1 MGPSGGGKTTVSRLA
16 ARFWD
21 VSRGKITVGGMDI
34 SKTDP
39 EALLSLFSI
48 VFQDVTLF
56 DNTILENIRIGNK
69 EASDEQVMAAARLAK
84 DVYKRQSFSWLK
96 SEICKIEQQMAE
108 ESGGKKTVYD
118 IINEEIASAPVGSN
132 GVLFLPH
139 LMGERAPRWNPKAKG
154 SFLGI
159 TLANTRADL
168 LRAVVEGIA
177 LNLNCILTEIRQ
189 EIEVNELIMICLLYT
204 SRCV

>member
-1 MGPSGGGKTTVSRLA
+1 
-16 ARFWD
+16 
-21 VSRGKITVGGMDI
+21 
-34 SKTDP
+34 
-39 EALLSLFSI
+39 
-48 VFQDVTLF
+48 
-56 DNTILENIRIGNK
+56 
-69 EASDEQVMAAARLAK
+69 
-84 DVYKRQSFSWLK
+84 
-96 SEICKIEQQMAE
+96 MAE

-189 EIEVNELIMICLLYT
+189 EIEVNELIMIGGLAKGDIVRQIFADVMNAKIIKLKHMDEVASMGTAVIGGIAMGIFENERAVKKFHEVEAISEPNPEAHEVYKKIIPLFDKAYYCQVDLFEDMAALKL
-204 SRCV
+204 